1 MRLKTVS
8 HTLFVGVLLALG
20 ANFLFLV
27 LIKGAYDS
35 TTQAAAAREE
45 TVRAVD
51 KLRRETEL
59 LRRLVRA
66 YTATGRPNY
75 LLTYYEIMGIHL
87 GEKPQPEADDAT
99 VYWED
104 VIADPKSHVAPITG
118 ARSTLVDR
126 MKALHLTA
134 DELAVLRRAMDT
146 TEQLKK
152 TEQIA
157 FAATQGLYDARRK
170 SFVSEGEPNLAY
182 ATELVHSAGYE
193 RDGAELTRALSEL
206 ARRVDARTEA
216 AVAQASQRVRQF
228 IVLAVAGD
236 FALVPVMLFALVMV
250 RRRMLLPIDALS
262 LRAKAFAAGDYT
274 ARRNVREGGLD
285 EVEALGRTLDVMA
298 QSIQEDIAA
307 RERNQAELRLARD
320 EAEAATKA
328 KSLFLAN
335 MSHEIRTPMNA
346 IIGMTHLTLQTPLS
360 VQQQDYLAKVLS
372 ASQILLGV
380 INDILDFSKIEAGHL
395 TLERA
400 PYRVEEAV
408 GSALMLVRQKAQEK
422 EVELLCEFAHPDLL
436 TQAGVVTGDML
447 RVGQILTNLLSNAV
461 KFTDS
466 GYVKLSVDIEGRRG
480 DQATLRFDVSDT
492 GIGMTTDQIARLFQ
506 EFTQADDSTTRRYGG
521 TGLGLSISQRLAGL
535 MGGRISVNSAY
546 GCGSTFSLRLPVT
559 IVPDTAG
566 SVTPVPVDA
575 LRVLVVDDQPETR
588 LTLAG
593 LLHTL
598 GVGADP
604 LRGAGCVE
612 VADSGAQALNR
623 IEQACSAGKPFDVVL
638 LDWVLPD
645 LEGAE
650 VMRRLRALDP
660 SVNVVVISAYDWD
673 SLHETALQAGATG
686 FLSKP
691 LLPSALR
698 SLLARLTGIEMMGQA
713 DAAGGERAIRLDGL
727 RVLLAEDNALNQQ
740 LATELLSRRGAVIDV
755 ANNGVEALERLR
767 MVGPS
772 GYDVVLMDLHMPVM
786 DGYEATRQIRAD
798 DAFAHVPIVA
808 MTAHALTEERERCL
822 AIGMQGHISKP
833 LDPQKLYATLEA
845 YAPATAERPLDGG
858 GQAASPVDV
867 TSLPGVPG
875 LNAELALARLSGDRG
890 LYRQTLQGYLQHAD
904 AAVPALRSAVA
915 AADWPTAQREAHTLR
930 GLSATIGADALAT
943 QAGRIEVA
951 AKEADAVQLGAIV
964 EPFLSDLLELTEA
977 VRDQLQDAAKPDPA
991 SAAGGAAT
999 RPASPPRLR
1008 VVPRQVQEVQ
1018 QALRRLLEDYD
1029 SQAMVLWQQQR
1040 ALFKVT
1046 LSPLTLT
1053 RLNNAMERC
1062 DFEGALTLLNEAAQ
1076 HVDA

>member
-1 MRLKTVS
+1 
-8 HTLFVGVLLALG
+8 
-20 ANFLFLV
+20 
-27 LIKGAYDS
+27 
-35 TTQAAAAREE
+35 
-45 TVRAVD
+45 
-51 KLRRETEL
+51 
-59 LRRLVRA
+59 
-66 YTATGRPNY
+66 
-75 LLTYYEIMGIHL
+75 
-87 GEKPQPEADDAT
+87 
-99 VYWED
+99 
-104 VIADPKSHVAPITG
+104 
-118 ARSTLVDR
+118 
-126 MKALHLTA
+126 
-134 DELAVLRRAMDT
+134 
-146 TEQLKK
+146 
-152 TEQIA
+152 
-157 FAATQGLYDARRK
+157 
-170 SFVSEGEPNLAY
+170 
-182 ATELVHSAGYE
+182 
-193 RDGAELTRALSEL
+193 
-206 ARRVDARTEA
+206 
-216 AVAQASQRVRQF
+216 
-228 IVLAVAGD
+228 
-236 FALVPVMLFALVMV
+236 
-250 RRRMLLPIDALS
+250 
-262 LRAKAFAAGDYT
+262 
-274 ARRNVREGGLD
+274 
-285 EVEALGRTLDVMA
+285 
-298 QSIQEDIAA
+298 
-307 RERNQAELRLARD
+307 
-320 EAEAATKA
+320 
-328 KSLFLAN
+328 
-335 MSHEIRTPMNA
+335 
-346 IIGMTHLTLQTPLS
+346 
-360 VQQQDYLAKVLS
+360 
-372 ASQILLGV
+372 
-380 INDILDFSKIEAGHL
+380 
-395 TLERA
+395 
-400 PYRVEEAV
+400 
-408 GSALMLVRQKAQEK
+408 
-422 EVELLCEFAHPDLL
+422 
-436 TQAGVVTGDML
+436 
-447 RVGQILTNLLSNAV
+447 
-461 KFTDS
+461 
-466 GYVKLSVDIEGRRG
+466 
-480 DQATLRFDVSDT
+480 
-492 GIGMTTDQIARLFQ
+492 
-506 EFTQADDSTTRRYGG
+506 
-521 TGLGLSISQRLAGL
+521 
-535 MGGRISVNSAY
+535 MGGRISVSSAY

-612 VADSGAQALNR
+612 VADSGAQALDR
-623 IEQACSAGKPFDVVL
+623 IEQACRAGKPFDVVL

-772 GYDVVLMDLHMPVM
+772 GYDVVLMDLHMPAM

-798 DAFAHVPIVA
+798 EAFAHVPIVA

-845 YAPATAERPLDGG
+845 YAPVALERPAGSGADSAAGAG
-858 GQAASPVDV
+858 ASP
-867 TSLPGVPG
+867 PGAAQPVPSAAG

-890 LYRQTLQGYLQHAD
+890 LYVQTLQGYVRHAD
-904 AAVPALRSAVA
+904 GVVPALRGAVA
-915 AADWPTAQREAHTLR
+915 AADWATAQREAHTLR
-930 GLSATIGADALAT
+930 GLSATIGAESLAA

-964 EPFLSDLLELTEA
+964 EPFLRDLQALVETLRA
-977 VRDQLQDAAKPDPA
+977 QLAGASETAA
-991 SAAGGAAT
+991 AAA
-999 RPASPPRLR
+999 PVPRA
-1008 VVPRQVQEVQ
+1008 VPRQVQEAQ